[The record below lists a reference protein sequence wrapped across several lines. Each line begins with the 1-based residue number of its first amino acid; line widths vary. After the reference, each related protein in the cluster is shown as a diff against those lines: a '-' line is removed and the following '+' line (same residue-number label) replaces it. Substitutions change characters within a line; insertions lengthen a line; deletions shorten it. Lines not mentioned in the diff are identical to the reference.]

1 MSQSI
6 FFVENGHHSLKKH
19 LNVICHFLKK
29 FFLLF
34 LSRFNASTVL
44 LLIGKKTSEKK
55 LLFFIFYREKKIWYV
70 SDKGYL
76 QAWNIYFA
84 FEVEYKY
91 YKAGTRIGHTS
102 WSACSSDNS
111 CWIVVKVHR
120 LIFTYRQFHQ
130 R

>member
-44 LLIGKKTSEKK
+44 LLIGKKTF
-55 LLFFIFYREKKIWYV
+55 FFIFYREKKIDM
-70 SDKGYL
+70 SLTKDTCKHEISIL
-76 QAWNIYFA
+76 HLKLNIST
-84 FEVEYKY
+84 
-91 YKAGTRIGHTS
+91 TRQERELATQVGLH
-102 WSACSSDNS
+102 
-111 CWIVVKVHR
+111 VR
-120 LIFTYRQFHQ
+120 LIIHVG
-130 R
+130 